1 MDRLMSQAKAKEG
14 TALLITVGY
23 LAAMT
28 IFASTFLGFLNR
40 TLSNRSSIERRQIC
54 LNIAEGGVDKALAE
68 LRTNPKD
75 YRGEKN
81 TPLGQ
86 GRFSV
91 DVKPAG
97 GAGTYLIVSTGE
109 LGAGDLVLS
118 RAHVVAE
125 VTLSAAGTVRE
136 LRWSEVK
143 KR

>member
-1 MDRLMSQAKAKEG
+1 MNRLVSRARANEG
-14 TALLITVGY
+14 TALLIIVGY

-40 TLSNRSSIERRQIC
+40 TLSNRTSVERQQIC

-68 LRTNPKD
+68 LRVRPND
-75 YRGEKN
+75 YRGEKE
-81 TPLGQ
+81 TPLGA

-91 DVKPAG
+91 EVKRGG

-109 LGAGDLVLS
+109 LGDGELVVS
-118 RAHVVAE
+118 RARVVAE

-136 LRWSEVK
+136 LCWSEVK

>member
-1 MDRLMSQAKAKEG
+1 MNRFMSRARAKEG
-14 TALLITVGY
+14 TALLLTVGY

-40 TLSNRSSIERRQIC
+40 TLSNRTSVERQQIC

-68 LRTNPKD
+68 LRVRPND
-75 YRGEKN
+75 YRGEKE
-81 TPLGQ
+81 TPLGA

-91 DVKPAG
+91 EVKPG
-97 GAGTYLIVSTGE
+97 DGTGAYLIVSTGE
-109 LGAGDLVLS
+109 LGEGELVVS
-118 RAHVVAE
+118 RVQVVAE
-125 VTLSAAGTVRE
+125 MTLSATGTVRE